1 MVDAITRTRPMHV
14 RSVRRRTRTHT
25 CTRVHVWRYPDI
37 SGRRHNPVRMK
48 IGAGSA
54 ITFAPRKPAAYFGA
68 RARLSNYCHLP
79 AVHGDEDDRV
89 QGATIAGGLAVAL
102 IAVNF

>member
-1 MVDAITRTRPMHV
+1 ME
-14 RSVRRRTRTHT
+14 
-25 CTRVHVWRYPDI
+25 I
-37 SGRRHNPVRMK
+37 SGPIRTPAQPCQDENWRRLGDNFR
-48 IGAGSA
+48 
-54 ITFAPRKPAAYFGA
+54 AAYFGA